1 MPPRQTPG
9 RGGRGGRPYARNMT
23 DPDAVDVPLLD
34 ALARRPLVL
43 ARTRDDH
50 SVVVEHEGR
59 RVVVACTD
67 RSILQDW
74 WRGHAQPGA
83 TAPTVRELSLREVL
97 GLWAAPDVDLL
108 VDPDAGGG
116 VVVPVG
122 PARRHLGLGPVV
134 AEGDGSEPLPF
145 TGFQGG
151 RRALQL
157 PLVLVV
163 VGIVLAVT
171 AVSRGD
177 GWFALA
183 AVVSVALA
191 GAVGHRVLHEL
202 RAARR
207 ATRRLQQA
215 RRLP

>member
-1 MPPRQTPG
+1 MSE
-9 RGGRGGRPYARNMT
+9 
-23 DPDAVDVPLLD
+23 PDAVDAHLLD

-43 ARTRDDH
+43 ARTPDDR

-67 RSILQDW
+67 RSILAGW
-74 WRGHAQPGA
+74 WREHAPA
-83 TAPTVRELSLREVL
+83 DAAAPTVRELSLREVL
-97 GLWAAPDVDLL
+97 GLWAAPGVDLL

-145 TGFQGG
+145 TGFHAG
-151 RRALQL
+151 RRMPQL
-157 PLVLVV
+157 LLGLVV
-163 VGIVLAVT
+163 AAIVLAVV
-171 AVSRGD
+171 AVTRPD
-177 GWFALA
+177 PWFGLA
-183 AVVSVALA
+183 AVAALVVT
-191 GAVGHRVLHEL
+191 GVVGRPVLREL

-207 ATRRLQQA
+207 ATRRIQQA
-215 RRLP
+215 RRLS